1 MKRRFVG
8 KSVEECL
15 EQAENTLSCSRDDFK
30 YNVVK
35 RGGLFKKHYEIEV
48 TVRDT
53 EKDIID
59 SLVEKDENT
68 NNGREKSN
76 SNNQIKN
83 NESQEVIAKDGHI
96 IFKEGV
102 EGEFELVFD
111 KGVTLI
117 VNDLE
122 ATQGCKVTN
131 HDRIIYLP
139 NNNEESKREL
149 DIKSD
154 AMKAYIT
161 INYVPEIIEE
171 YYCIKKQNVINVK
184 CRKIKG
190 EMPPHYRA
198 GEIEAILR
206 ERKIIF
212 GLKDEEIKRASELD
226 EVDNML
232 VAEGIK
238 PIDDKEDR
246 LEIKFKNT
254 TRRVD
259 EDSDQRVDYKNMY
272 SYANVAVGEV
282 LGEVIVGEVGK
293 NGVNIFGQDVERKRK
308 KPLFIKA
315 DRGCRVE
322 GNKVISTIEGA
333 PSVKNGLFFVNEIYQ
348 FTSDVN
354 LKSGN
359 IDFIGDVKIA
369 KSVKEGMTVKAGNT
383 VFIEGNVESASVIS
397 QGEARI
403 LGSIINSTIEAGAKN
418 MVLQQY
424 LDGLVQLK
432 SDVEQIITLSEEL
445 KEKPVFMYKSDG
457 EIVKLLIEKKFKT
470 LPRRALLLMSNPN
483 NNNDKIKAYINS
495 TLIGSG
501 PFNIKF
507 VNELYN
513 LIDLVNEEM
522 APLKEDVFLPV
533 DVYVNYVQDSKIN
546 ATGSIIIQGKGQ
558 YVSDMT
564 ALKDIVFENE
574 KAVSRGGK
582 LTASGNIRCATVG
595 SSAGVSTTLKVKKGG
610 IITADIVYRN
620 TVFIVGDRHY
630 TFEEDSK
637 DVKAYFSDGDIVV
650 DKFVL

>member
-457 EIVKLLIEKKFKT
+457 EMVKLLIEKKFKT

-495 TLIGSG
+495 KLIGSG

>member
-30 YNVVK
+30 YTVVK

-122 ATQGCKVTN
+122 ATQWCKVTN

-293 NGVNIFGQDVERKRK
+293 NGVNIFGQDVERNRK
-308 KPLFIKA
+308 KPHYIKA

-322 GNKVISTIEGA
+322 GN
-333 PSVKNGLFFVNEIYQ
+333 
-348 FTSDVN
+348 
-354 LKSGN
+354 
-359 IDFIGDVKIA
+359 
-369 KSVKEGMTVKAGNT
+369 
-383 VFIEGNVESASVIS
+383 
-397 QGEARI
+397 
-403 LGSIINSTIEAGAKN
+403 
-418 MVLQQY
+418 
-424 LDGLVQLK
+424 
-432 SDVEQIITLSEEL
+432 
-445 KEKPVFMYKSDG
+445 
-457 EIVKLLIEKKFKT
+457 
-470 LPRRALLLMSNPN
+470 
-483 NNNDKIKAYINS
+483 
-495 TLIGSG
+495 
-501 PFNIKF
+501 
-507 VNELYN
+507 
-513 LIDLVNEEM
+513 
-522 APLKEDVFLPV
+522 
-533 DVYVNYVQDSKIN
+533 
-546 ATGSIIIQGKGQ
+546 
-558 YVSDMT
+558 
-564 ALKDIVFENE
+564 
-574 KAVSRGGK
+574 
-582 LTASGNIRCATVG
+582 
-595 SSAGVSTTLKVKKGG
+595 
-610 IITADIVYRN
+610 
-620 TVFIVGDRHY
+620 
-630 TFEEDSK
+630 
-637 DVKAYFSDGDIVV
+637 
-650 DKFVL
+650 

>member
-139 NNNEESKREL
+139 NNEESKREL

-272 SYANVAVGEV
+272 SYANVAAGEV

-445 KEKPVFMYKSDG
+445 KEKPAFMYKSDG

-483 NNNDKIKAYINS
+483 NDNDKIKAYINS
-495 TLIGSG
+495 KLIGSG

>member
-139 NNNEESKREL
+139 NNEESKREL

-272 SYANVAVGEV
+272 SYANVAAGEV

-457 EIVKLLIEKKFKT
+457 EMVKLLIEKKFKT

-495 TLIGSG
+495 KLIGSG

>member
-1 MKRRFVG
+1 MFHNDCR
-8 KSVEECL
+8 
-15 EQAENTLSCSRDDFK
+15 
-30 YNVVK
+30 
-35 RGGLFKKHYEIEV
+35 
-48 TVRDT
+48 
-53 EKDIID
+53 
-59 SLVEKDENT
+59 
-68 NNGREKSN
+68 
-76 SNNQIKN
+76 
-83 NESQEVIAKDGHI
+83 
-96 IFKEGV
+96 
-102 EGEFELVFD
+102 
-111 KGVTLI
+111 LI

-272 SYANVAVGEV
+272 SYANVAAGEV

-495 TLIGSG
+495 KLIGSG

>member
-272 SYANVAVGEV
+272 SYANVAAGEV

-457 EIVKLLIEKKFKT
+457 EMVKLLIEKKFKT

-495 TLIGSG
+495 KLIGSG

>member
-30 YNVVK
+30 YTVVK

-212 GLKDEEIKRASELD
+212 GLKDEEIKRAAELD

-272 SYANVAVGEV
+272 SYANVAAGEV

-495 TLIGSG
+495 KLIGSG